1 VLANF
6 VANGATVQWL
16 HRVIGTILALSVVG
30 LFVRTRS
37 LPLDKGSKLYATSL
51 MMLILIQYLLGVLT
65 LIKAVP
71 VVLGVSHQVTALL
84 LWGLWTAWVHHSK
97 QLRPI

>member
-1 VLANF
+1 M
-6 VANGATVQWL
+6 T
-16 HRVIGTILALSVVG
+16 
-30 LFVRTRS
+30 
-37 LPLDKGSKLYATSL
+37 
-51 MMLILIQYLLGVLT
+51 LILIQYLLGVLT